1 MSSSFRD
8 ALDRTLPNSPQEPTV
23 ARGASRR
30 ALRRLSGQKSLAGLP
45 PLDEQSHPTRR
56 ATGIRARGSTSR
68 SSRTPRDDYR
78 LRAWSTSYGSFTRR
92 SDRAACCST
101 SILFPGIRGLRSGAA
116 DAELLWATSTTRW
129 ASTRSARRA
138 RLAAIVQE
146 VLFQVGAHRWFDW
159 RVHYSSVEAWLRRR
173 EERNST
179 SGIPTGLLP
188 RVRREMRTPGS
199 TLVIGERTRAAVLMK
214 VHWPVARRRSEALG

>member
-1 MSSSFRD
+1 MQSTSSASLAVELVFPRCTGSN
-8 ALDRTLPNSPQEPTV
+8 AAQL
-23 ARGASRR
+23 AAGADRR
-30 ALRRLSGQKSLAGLP
+30 ARRFAPGAPAAQRPKSLAGLP

-68 SSRTPRDDYR
+68 SSRTPCDDYR

-138 RLAAIVQE
+138 RVSRPSCERYCFRWELA
-146 VLFQVGAHRWFDW
+146 VGSIGASTFERRGVAPSSGGAQLDERHPDGTVAARAPRDAHT
-159 RVHYSSVEAWLRRR
+159 R
-173 EERNST
+173 E
-179 SGIPTGLLP
+179 
-188 RVRREMRTPGS
+188 
-199 TLVIGERTRAAVLMK
+199 
-214 VHWPVARRRSEALG
+214 HARHR